1 MMIIIYDSGDDD
13 ENEYG
18 DHDDNDYY
26 DIGGG
31 WYKSTS
37 DIEVQTPNYDV
48 ILE

>member
-1 MMIIIYDSGDDD
+1 MSGNDD

-18 DHDDNDYY
+18 DDHDDNDYY
-26 DIGGG
+26 DGGG
-31 WYKSTS
+31 WYKSMS